1 MAENKAKQET
11 TGNEVLLTAEGIRR
25 LEEELDELK
34 TVKRQEVAERIKVA
48 IAFGDIS
55 ENAEY
60 DEAKNEQAFVEGKII
75 QLENMLRVA
84 RVVDDDD
91 LNTDVI
97 GVGNTV
103 VLYDEEFDEEV
114 TYTIVG
120 SAEADL
126 LNNKISNESPVGSA
140 LLGARVGQVVEVAAP
155 SGPVK
160 LKVLRIER

>member
-1 MAENKAKQET
+1 
-11 TGNEVLLTAEGIRR
+11 
-25 LEEELDELK
+25 
-34 TVKRQEVAERIKVA
+34 
-48 IAFGDIS
+48 
-55 ENAEY
+55 
-60 DEAKNEQAFVEGKII
+60 
-75 QLENMLRVA
+75 
-84 RVVDDDD
+84 
-91 LNTDVI
+91 VI

-140 LLGARVGQVVEVAAP
+140 LLGAHVGQVVEVAAP